1 MIYFNNVSKDYHLE
15 LNKATKRAL
24 DSVNLAIE
32 KNEFVILCGKT
43 GSGKTTI
50 MKLISG
56 EEKPTFGEVKVGD
69 LNISE
74 IGERQIRNLRQRIG
88 FVFQDFKL
96 LPYKTVF
103 ENVAFALEANNYKDD
118 FIKKE
123 VFRTLEIVNLEDKAD
138 SFPNE
143 LSGGEKQ
150 RTAIARAIIRKPEI
164 ILADEPTGNL
174 DPYNTRDIIKLLLK
188 INLNESTIILS
199 THNKDIVNN
208 IQKRVITL
216 DKGMILRDEKQG
228 RYVI

>member
-15 LNKATKRAL
+15 LNKATKRVL
-24 DSVNLAIE
+24 DNINLAIE

-74 IGERQIRNLRQRIG
+74 IGEKQIRNLRQRIG

-216 DKGMILRDEKQG
+216 DKGKILRDEKQG

>member
-1 MIYFNNVSKDYHLE
+1 MINFNNVSKDYSLE
-15 LNKATKRAL
+15 LRKNTKRVL
-24 DSVNLAIE
+24 DSVNLTIE
-32 KNEFVILCGKT
+32 KNEFVVLCGKT

-69 LNISE
+69 LS
-74 IGERQIRNLRQRIG
+74 IGEIDDKKIRELRQRIG

-96 LPYKTVF
+96 LPYKTIF
-103 ENVAFALEANNYKDD
+103 ENIAFALEANNYKDD

-123 VFRTLEIVNLEDKAD
+123 VLKTLEIVNLEDKVD
-138 SFPNE
+138 SFPDE

-150 RTAIARAIIRKPEI
+150 RVAIARAIIRKPEI

-188 INLNESTIILS
+188 INSNGSMVILS

-208 IQKRVITL
+208 IQKRLITL
-216 DKGMILRDEKQG
+216 EKGKVLRDEEQG